1 MKKKTS
7 LFRWVKSKRK
17 RMQKDDAGFTLIETL
32 AVLSI
37 IAILAANLVPELN
50 AFIDDAKKKSYVA
63 ETFMVKAA
71 MQSYVIDRL
80 AADGMIDDF
89 EMYNEIFYPEVGS
102 KENALYDMLKGSV
115 TKGGQIRGIFY
126 DPATGKINGMIYDV
140 KDYQIEIKNDSE
152 VEVRDRK

>member
-1 MKKKTS
+1 
-7 LFRWVKSKRK
+7 
-17 RMQKDDAGFTLIETL
+17 MQKDDAGFTLIETL

-89 EMYNEIFYPEVGS
+89 EMYNEIFYPEVRS

>member
-1 MKKKTS
+1 MDWPRLTTIIMKKKTS

-63 ETFMVKAA
+63 
-71 MQSYVIDRL
+71 
-80 AADGMIDDF
+80 
-89 EMYNEIFYPEVGS
+89 
-102 KENALYDMLKGSV
+102 
-115 TKGGQIRGIFY
+115 
-126 DPATGKINGMIYDV
+126 
-140 KDYQIEIKNDSE
+140 
-152 VEVRDRK
+152 